1 MSTPTAV
8 RSSSALATLAV
19 NGGPPVSARQV
30 PMISVEMSEGDIEAA
45 VGVMRSRMLAQGK
58 NVLEFE
64 AAVARESGA
73 RHAVACANGTCALQL
88 AYEPL
93 FAPGDEVVLASWGYV
108 ATGSMIVARG
118 AMPVFADVDPETYC
132 LDPKEAA
139 RRITSKTTA
148 IVATHLY
155 GNVAEIDAIEAL
167 AVEHGLSV
175 VYDAAQAHAARYKG
189 RGLGEFGDA
198 VTYSYYPT
206 KNITTG
212 EGGMV
217 TTNDDALNTELRLL
231 RSHGETQKYLH
242 ERVGY
247 NYRMTDV
254 EAAVGASQMKR
265 LGAITSRRQANAR
278 FLDGAIASIDGLY
291 APTPTQ
297 GAEHVYHLYPVRMDL
312 SAFTCSRD
320 EFAAALKAEGVPTAL
335 HYPRP
340 MSRQPLFARFVQDA
354 AEFKVSERLAATL
367 FCVPIHPALTEQEL
381 GVVAEGLRKVAG
393 AYRR

>member
-1 MSTPTAV
+1 MTIRAAT
-8 RSSSALATLAV
+8 SAAADLAV
-19 NGGPPVSARQV
+19 NGGSPVSARPV
-30 PMISVEMSEGDIEAA
+30 PMISVEMSDDDIAAA
-45 VGVMRSRMLAQGK
+45 VSVMRTKMLAQGK

-64 AAVARESGA
+64 AAFAAMSGS
-73 RHAVACANGTCALQL
+73 RHALACANGTCALQL

-93 FAPGDEVVLASWGYV
+93 FEPGDDVLVAAWGYV

-118 AMPVFADVDPETYC
+118 ARPVFVEVDPVTYC
-132 LDPKEAA
+132 IDMRDAA
-139 RRITSKTTA
+139 KRITPRTTA

-155 GNVAEIDAIEAL
+155 GNVADIDAVEAF

-189 RGLGEFGDA
+189 RGVGEFGDA
-198 VTYSYYPT
+198 VTYSFYPT

-217 TTNDDALNTELRLL
+217 TTNDADLDRKFRLL

-242 ERVGY
+242 EQVGY

-254 EAAVGASQMKR
+254 EAAVGVSQMKR
-265 LGAITSRRQANAR
+265 LGQLTARRQANAR
-278 FLDGAIASIDGLY
+278 RLDAAIAEIDGLH
-291 APTPTQ
+291 APTPTA
-297 GAEHVYHLYPVRMDL
+297 GAEHVYHLYPVRMDAG
-312 SAFTCSRD
+312 AFTCSRD
-320 EFAAALKAEGVPTAL
+320 EFCAALKAEGVPTAL

-340 MSRQPLFARFVQDA
+340 LTRQPLFGPMVDDPA
-354 AEFKVSERLAATL
+354 AFAISDRLAASL

-381 GVVAEGLRKVAG
+381 SVVADAIRKVAA
-393 AYRR
+393 AYRA